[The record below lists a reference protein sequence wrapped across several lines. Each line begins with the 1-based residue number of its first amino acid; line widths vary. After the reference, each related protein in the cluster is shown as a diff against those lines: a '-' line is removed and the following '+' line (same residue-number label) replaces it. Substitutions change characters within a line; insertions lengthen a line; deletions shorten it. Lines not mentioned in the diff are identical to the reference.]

1 MQMSNKRFKGQD
13 AILLVIR
20 NVSHV
25 VRLEKM
31 SSEVIY
37 HKLINKT
44 ISSSQMAPVN
54 AILNLS
60 EILMN
65 TAVASHLSKEDRDF
79 YLQVIW
85 SSGKMIQY
93 NVQSQLS

>member
-1 MQMSNKRFKGQD
+1 MSNERFRGQN
-13 AILLVIR
+13 ALLLVIR

-54 AILNLS
+54 SILTLS
-60 EILMN
+60 EIMMN
-65 TAVASHLSKEDRDF
+65 EAMAADMSKKDHDY
-79 YLQVIW
+79 YL
-85 SSGKMIQY
+85 
-93 NVQSQLS
+93 

>member
-1 MQMSNKRFKGQD
+1 
-13 AILLVIR
+13 
-20 NVSHV
+20 
-25 VRLEKM
+25 M

-54 AILNLS
+54 SILTLS
-60 EILMN
+60 EIMMN
-65 TAVASHLSKEDRDF
+65 EAMAADMSKKDHDY

-93 NVQSQLS
+93 NVQS